1 MWADPMDLEACYCCV
16 VIFSRT
22 LTNKGWDCVG
32 RWEVMHPGNECRG
45 CKYTL
50 DSRSPEWL
58 RKYCLATCTE
68 HLRAMVAFWFDCR
81 KGNLKNNLSYSLSTY
96 CLPKVLAWLSLGCV
110 LQELDEKPWSYLVH
124 TVPTPYGNNNS
135 NLHTL
140 HLWFHL
146 WGWHLPL
153 KCPSVDGGCWFRR
166 AEDFMHV

>member
-1 MWADPMDLEACYCCV
+1 MWADPMDLKACYCCV
-16 VIFSRT
+16 VIFAGT

-32 RWEVMHPGNECRG
+32 RWEVMLPGDECRG

-96 CLPKVLAWLSLGCV
+96 CMPNELAWLSLGCV
-110 LQELDEKPWSYLVH
+110 LQELGWRTLKLFGTHCPHPLWIQQLH
-124 TVPTPYGNNNS
+124 PTCILCICDS
-135 NLHTL
+135 S
-140 HLWFHL
+140 L
-146 WGWHLPL
+146 WGGRLPL
-153 KCPSVDGGCWFRR
+153 KCSSVDGGCWLRR
-166 AEDFMHV
+166 A